1 MKKTGNI
8 LKYAFAAA
16 LCGAFTGALIFAFKL
31 IASYIIYISV
41 SIYEFAR
48 ENILFIPLLF
58 AGVILISIVIHY
70 ILKYNP
76 DIRGAGIP
84 NAIAYIRGNKSF
96 NWVKTVFILPLSAF
110 LTFFSGIPLGNEG
123 PSVQLGCAAG
133 KGAASVLK
141 SENENYIMTA
151 GASAGFAAATG
162 APFSAVIFAFEE
174 IYRKF
179 SAMLLLACVIS
190 IACATLVN
198 NFFGSL
204 FHTNTKLFSF
214 SVISAMPLKYIWT
227 AVLTGA
233 AAGIAVR
240 AINIAEKYTQ
250 KILTKLNNISMF
262 PKILA
267 VSVIA
272 AIFGLYSEMY
282 IGSGHNLIEEIFENG
297 SIGLLLLASVL
308 IVRALLLVL
317 AGEVQITGGKFLPT
331 LAIGALLGELM
342 ARGLIHMELIDGEYR
357 TLLILMGIAAFLGA
371 KSHIPVVALC
381 FSVEALCGFSN
392 IVHFIVGIGVSYLIV
407 KVLKTKDSSESAL
420 EKEAKEEKTHS
431 EEVKV

>member
-1 MKKTGNI
+1 MKKTGKF
-8 LKYAFAAA
+8 LKCALVSALGGIFA
-16 LCGAFTGALIFAFKL
+16 GALVFIFKL
-31 IASYIIYISV
+31 VATQVIHSSV
-41 SIYEFAR
+41 AVYEFAS
-48 ENILFIPLLF
+48 ENLIFIPLFIGLI
-58 AGVILISIVIHY
+58 VLISLAIHY
-70 ILKYNP
+70 VLKYQP
-76 DIRGAGIP
+76 DCRGGGISTV
-84 NAIAYIRGNKSF
+84 ISYIRGNKSF
-96 NWVKTVFILPLSAF
+96 SWVKTVLILPLSAF

-141 SENENYIMTA
+141 SENEKCIMTA

-214 SVISAMPLKYIWT
+214 SVISAMPVKYVWA

-233 AAGIAVR
+233 AAGLAVLI
-240 AINIAEKYTQ
+240 INVAEKYTQ
-250 KILTKLNNISMF
+250 KLLTKINNVAML
-262 PKILA
+262 PKILV
-267 VSVIA
+267 VSLIA
-272 AIFGLYSEMY
+272 AIFGMCSEMY
-282 IGSGHNLIEEIFENG
+282 IGSGHNLIEEIVENG
-297 SIGLLLLASVL
+297 NIAVWLLITVL
-308 IVRALLLVL
+308 IVRTLLLVL
-317 AGEVQITGGKFLPT
+317 AGEVQITGGKFLPA
-331 LAIGALLGELM
+331 LAIGALLGELS
-342 ARGLIHMELIDGEYR
+342 ARGLIHMGLIDSEYR
-357 TLLILMGIAAFLGA
+357 TILILMGIAAFLGA

-392 IVHFIVGIGVSYLIV
+392 IVHFIVCIGVSYLLV
-407 KVLKTKDSSESAL
+407 KVLKTKDSSESVL
-420 EKEAKEEKTHS
+420 EKEAKEEKIHS